1 MTLAIEQWRRHYRGE
16 TPVID
21 DSALTDKEIANKN
34 LVLWGDPSSNQLL
47 GRVAD
52 KLPIRWIAEKIKVG
66 DKTYDAASH
75 APALIYP
82 NPLNPARY
90 IVRGWATAKGRRQAE
105 KIRGV
110 RFFSDPG
117 VAQT

>member
-1 MTLAIEQWRRHYRGE
+1 MAEQRYMIQ
-16 TPVID
+16 ID
-21 DSALTDKEIANKN
+21 DAGEEPSMPKLARLFAGAGVKLDKNY
-34 LVLWGDPSSNQLL
+34 G
-47 GRVAD
+47 
-52 KLPIRWIAEKIKVG
+52 PIK
-66 DKTYDAASH
+66 
-75 APALIYP
+75 
-82 NPLNPARY
+82 LNPARY